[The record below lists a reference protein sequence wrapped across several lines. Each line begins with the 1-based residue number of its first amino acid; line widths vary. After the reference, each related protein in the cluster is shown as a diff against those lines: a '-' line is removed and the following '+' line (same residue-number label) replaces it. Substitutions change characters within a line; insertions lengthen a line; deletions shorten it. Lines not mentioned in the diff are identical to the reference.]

1 MHAGAA
7 LHRQAQALSPRC
19 DAPAQHG
26 AADEPRLRALGERR
40 RLLLEAVASY
50 TSALQLQA
58 SPPKA
63 SYASRL
69 DAALRAHRG
78 LSGPRGAPMMMM
90 AGVAAAATTAGPADT
105 AGPATAADTELPPP
119 AAAVGR
125 RPHGAEAAE
134 VLIDHQTE
142 AQAREEVERLKLEA
156 ADGSLGAAAMFGAGV
171 GAGAEAGC
179 SGGAHGECGSSLAS
193 GEAAVVRHAC
203 DIATSLRVWTRDP
216 VQLAGRAVVH
226 AGLAGALMLLGQ
238 RRNALAQWRVALK
251 VFPTFVGAR
260 YNLASALLQQAN
272 EEKLARAREKG
283 SRIQAS
289 GASGGVEAE
298 AGAGAGGLSAEAEAI
313 AHLQAVLRLEPM
325 HPQANNAVANYLA

>member
-7 LHRQAQALSPRC
+7 LHRQAQALGPGC

-40 RLLLEAVASY
+40 QLLLEAVASY

-78 LSGPRGAPMMMM
+78 LSGTRGAPIMM
-90 AGVAAAATTAGPADT
+90 ARAAAAAADT
-105 AGPATAADTELPPP
+105 AGPDTAAADTELPPP

-134 VLIDHQTE
+134 VFIDRQTE
-142 AQAREEVERLKLEA
+142 AQAREEVERLKLEG
-156 ADGSLGAAAMFGAGV
+156 ADGSLGAAAMFGAGT
-171 GAGAEAGC
+171 GRG
-179 SGGAHGECGSSLAS
+179 GGAHYSECGSLAS

-251 VFPTFVGAR
+251 VFPPFVGAR
-260 YNLASALLQQAN
+260 YNLASALLQQAD
-272 EEKLARAREKG
+272 EEKLARAREQG
-283 SRIQAS
+283 A
-289 GASGGVEAE
+289 GASG
-298 AGAGAGGLSAEAEAI
+298 GAGAGGLSAEAEAI